1 MRLDPK
7 AFGLSCGVVLGL
19 AGFVATLFSL
29 WWGGGQTITVLAAVY
44 FGYSW
49 SFMGG
54 LLALVWG
61 LIYGFVGGWLL
72 ATLYNSMAGDGGTPS
87 GSP

>member
-1 MRLDPK
+1 MKLNAK
-7 AFGLSCGVVLGL
+7 AFGLACGVTLGA

-29 WWGGGQTITVLAAVY
+29 WFGAGYTINALAAVY

-49 SFMGG
+49 SFIGA

-72 ATLYNSMAGDGGTPS
+72 ASVYNAMAASGGT
-87 GSP
+87 

>member
-1 MRLDPK
+1 MKLNAK
-7 AFGLSCGVVLGL
+7 AFGLACGVLMGL

-29 WWGGGQTITVLAAVY
+29 WFGAGYTITTLAAVY

-49 SFMGG
+49 SFLGA

-61 LIYGFVGGWLL
+61 LIYGFIGGWLL
-72 ATLYNSMAGDGGTPS
+72 ASVYNAMVGAAQG
-87 GSP
+87 

>member
-1 MRLDPK
+1 MDPK
-7 AFGLSCGVVLGL
+7 AFGLATGVVLGL
-19 AGFVATLFSL
+19 AGFAATLFSL
-29 WWGGGQTITVLAAVY
+29 WRGGGETISVLSAVY

-61 LIYGFVGGWLL
+61 LIYGFIGGWLL
-72 ATLYNSMAGDGGTPS
+72 ATLYNSLASEGLAPP